1 MTAPLVEAIAEM
13 REQEAI
19 ALVRQ
24 SLDQA
29 VDPLSILADCRAAME
44 LVGKRFEEGEYF
56 LPELMLSGEMLKQIA
71 ALVKPHLQAAPSS
84 EKRVKVVLGTVKGD
98 IHDIGKDIVGFMLDV
113 NGFEVHDL
121 GVDVPVTKFVDAVA
135 AVQPQVV
142 ALSGF
147 LTVVF
152 SSMKET
158 IAALDKAGLRQQV
171 KIMIGGGAV
180 DDHVRAF
187 VGADAFGTDA
197 MSAVALAKSWS
208 NSPTELQPSA
218 A

>member
-1 MTAPLVEAIAEM
+1 MTERLVAAIAEM

-19 ALVRQ
+19 ALAQ
-24 SLDQA
+24 QLLDDGT
-29 VDPLSILADCRAAME
+29 DPLAVLGDCRAAME
-44 LVGKRFEEGEYF
+44 LVGKRFEMGEYF

-71 ALVKPHLQAAPSS
+71 ALVKPRLQQTTYS

-98 IHDIGKDIVGFMLDV
+98 IHDIGKDIVAFMLDV
-113 NGFEVHDL
+113 NGFQVHDL
-121 GVDVPVTKFVDAVA
+121 GVNVPAAKFVDQVA
-135 AVQPQVV
+135 TIQPQIV

-152 SSMKET
+152 ASMKET
-158 IAALDKAGLRQQV
+158 IAALQEAGLREQV

-180 DDHVRAF
+180 DDHVRAY

-197 MSAVALAKSWS
+197 MSAVALAKAWS
-208 NSPTELQPSA
+208 A
-218 A
+218 